1 MMMKLRDRI
10 TLDEVASML
19 ASDAGQ
25 VWEKM
30 SSFPGY
36 NRRVWRDE
44 ARARIRKADPEARI
58 ECQPASW
65 DGREGMCFIRRP
77 GED

>member
-1 MMMKLRDRI
+1 MMKKLRDKI
-10 TLDEVASML
+10 TLDEVASMP

-25 VWEKM
+25 VWDTM

-44 ARARIRKADPEARI
+44 ARARIRKTDSEARI
-58 ECQPASW
+58 ECMPMTW
-65 DGREGMCFIRRP
+65 DGKEGVCFIRKP
-77 GED
+77 DMD